1 MGDQPVDDGGVRR
14 TSAPSATP
22 FTKRVHVMKI
32 LIVDENRTMRRIT
45 RHLLRQ
51 LGYEDVVEVSDGE
64 AALAA
69 MRAQRIDLVIADANT
84 EPMSGL
90 ELLQWVRYD
99 AGLKDTPFVM
109 LVMDDRSEKIISIRE
124 AGVSAYLVRPFTAD
138 TLKQTLDYFV

>member
-1 MGDQPVDDGGVRR
+1 
-14 TSAPSATP
+14 
-22 FTKRVHVMKI
+22 MKI

-51 LGYEDVVEVSDGE
+51 LGYEDVVEVNDGE